1 MLGQY
6 KVKSPELRPLFER
19 ARKMAQGFDSLKISH
34 VYREQNAEADALANE
49 ALDETS
55 GTPRRTTQD
64 ASSATP
70 QPPQP
75 RKIRARFRN
84 GALVPL
90 DPLDL
95 AEGSEVEVLVQPVP
109 KS

>member
-19 ARKMAQGFDSLKISH
+19 ARKMAQGFDSFKISH

-49 ALDETS
+49 AMDETS
-55 GTPRRTTQD
+55 GAPRRPQLD
-64 ASSATP
+64 APAANL
-70 QPPQP
+70 QPPRP

-84 GALVPL
+84 GALIPL

-95 AEGSEVEVLVQPVP
+95 AEGSEVEILVRPVP
-109 KS
+109 KN